1 MAQIISYRFEITP
14 VSAGTTVARDTLK
27 KGVAK
32 SEGTIHE
39 IVISPTSAQI
49 QGIYG
54 YLGLI
59 RNGDDTS
66 TVETAITA
74 LTP

>member
-1 MAQIISYRFEITP
+1 MAQIISYRFTIDP
-14 VSAGTTVARDTLK
+14 VSSGATVAIDTLK

-32 SEGTIHE
+32 SEGTHHE

-49 QGIYG
+49 QGVYG

-59 RNGDDTS
+59 AAGSDTS

>member
-1 MAQIISYRFEITP
+1 MAGYL
-14 VSAGTTVARDTLK
+14 VSLEPCDSGLTVTTATIV
-27 KGVAK
+27 KGVTK
-32 SEGTIHE
+32 PEGTPLSV
-39 IVISPTSAQI
+39 VINASSAQI
-49 QGIYG
+49 QGVMG

-59 RNGDDTS
+59 KAGSDTS